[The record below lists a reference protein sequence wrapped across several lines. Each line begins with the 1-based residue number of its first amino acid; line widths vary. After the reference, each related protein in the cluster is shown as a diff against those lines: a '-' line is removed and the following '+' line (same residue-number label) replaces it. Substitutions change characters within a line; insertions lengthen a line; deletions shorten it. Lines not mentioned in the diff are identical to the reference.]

1 MGTVNNDLK
10 IFTRKY
16 VTNLFYLESL
26 FPLGYCFSFLKLQNK
41 LPQTLRLETPLC
53 CLFPMYESRY
63 RLTVSSAHSQSDLA
77 ESVVQ
82 DWHFVW
88 GSGLAL
94 FQGTFLQHSLPC
106 DWSMRSAVP
115 RGFPYFTS
123 HGLHNKAVR
132 VFKVNRKSLYN
143 LLRQSF
149 IQHNTLRGVTIWS
162 LSPYFIGKKQVSFT
176 CTQGEVMT
184 QRFG

>member
-1 MGTVNNDLK
+1 M
-10 IFTRKY
+10 
-16 VTNLFYLESL
+16 TNLFYLESL
-26 FPLGYCFSFLKLQNK
+26 FPLGYCFSFLKLHNK
-41 LPQTLRLETPLC
+41 LPQTLRLETPIC
-53 CLFPMYESRY
+53 Y
-63 RLTVSSAHSQSDLA
+63 LTVSYVGVQVLVNCVFCSQSVSPA

-88 GSGLAL
+88 GSGLVL
-94 FQGTFLQHSLPC
+94 FQGTCLQHSLPR

-123 HGLHNKAVR
+123 HGLLHNVAVC
-132 VFKVNRKSLYN
+132 VFKVNRKSLFN

-149 IQHNTLRGVTIWS
+149 IQCNTLRGVTMWS
-162 LSPYFIGKKQVSFT
+162 LSPYFIGRKQVSFT